1 MPTMLDSV
9 DPAVTLRRP
18 EHVVCFGGED
28 WWYHNRGHCDIQFM
42 RQYARHS
49 HVLYVN
55 SIVMRKLNLG
65 EGAMFWTRL
74 RRKAKSITRGLV
86 PVDDNFT
93 VYSPVTAPVH
103 HIPGVRG
110 LNRFFLTQQ
119 MRVNLRRL
127 RMRRPLMWVNI
138 PAAADTAL
146 ALPRRGLVYQRTD
159 RYENHPGV
167 DVEQIKRYD
176 RRLKEHADLTFYS
189 NRAFFEE
196 ERDQCRNPAYL
207 EHGVEYERFAAA
219 ADDPQPPAEIAELP
233 RPRAGFFGGIDAHK
247 FNQPFLVEV
256 ARRLPEFT
264 FVLVGQA
271 SIDTAPL
278 AELPNV
284 HLLGRRPYD
293 EIPHYGAAFD
303 VCLLPFQQNRWI
315 EAMNPIKLKE
325 YLALGKPV
333 VSTPFGELTAYRDV
347 VHVAQEP
354 ESFAAV
360 IRAALATDS
369 AEATRARRAR
379 VAAHTWQSKADEALM
394 RLNEVGAL

>member
-1 MPTMLDSV
+1 
-9 DPAVTLRRP
+9 
-18 EHVVCFGGED
+18 
-28 WWYHNRGHCDIQFM
+28 
-42 RQYARHS
+42 
-49 HVLYVN
+49 
-55 SIVMRKLNLG
+55 
-65 EGAMFWTRL
+65 
-74 RRKAKSITRGLV
+74 
-86 PVDDNFT
+86 
-93 VYSPVTAPVH
+93 
-103 HIPGVRG
+103 
-110 LNRFFLTQQ
+110 
-119 MRVNLRRL
+119 
-127 RMRRPLMWVNI
+127 
-138 PAAADTAL
+138 
-146 ALPRRGLVYQRTD
+146 
-159 RYENHPGV
+159 
-167 DVEQIKRYD
+167 
-176 RRLKEHADLTFYS
+176 
-189 NRAFFEE
+189 
-196 ERDQCRNPAYL
+196 
-207 EHGVEYERFAAA
+207 
-219 ADDPQPPAEIAELP
+219 LP
-233 RPRAGFFGGIDAHK
+233 RPLAGFFGGIDAHK

-354 ESFAAV
+354 ESFAAA